1 MPSPWALV
9 NKAALILTHP
19 AVTAS
24 YLMCS
29 RQPVRLTGQGL
40 SQGPP
45 SFVGWRVASGRA
57 RFLLGQNNLELL
69 GHQAVEAG
77 ERLCIQGRVLLEI
90 IISRPGGLLDG
101 TGLSTRSAKKE
112 CGNKASEPRFA
123 LLSFPIHFFSGKGQ
137 HVGVS
142 LQTGKVAIGEPLPH
156 PLCV

>member
-9 NKAALILTHP
+9 NKAAFILTHP

-24 YLMCS
+24 YLMYS

-57 RFLLGQNNLELL
+57 RFLLEQNNLELL
-69 GHQAVEAG
+69 GNQAVEAG

-90 IISRPGGLLDG
+90 IISRPGDLLDG
-101 TGLSTRSAKKE
+101 TE
-112 CGNKASEPRFA
+112 M
-123 LLSFPIHFFSGKGQ
+123 
-137 HVGVS
+137 VS
-142 LQTGKVAIGEPLPH
+142 LPDLQRKNVETKPVSPGLPFSVS
-156 PLCV
+156 PFISFLGRDSMWVRV